1 MLISEKHFV
10 FPTNCRTFALDIKY
24 KEMKKIKIGMLAL
37 ASLVMVSCGNMGQVM
52 SAMTNGTG
60 LGNAI
65 KSVIGLDKVKAQQL
79 IGDWK
84 YKGPGCAFT
93 SENLLAKAGGEIA
106 AVQIEEKVQPYYQ
119 QAGLSAENTFISF
132 KEDGT
137 FSSRIAGTPFSG
149 QYTFDE
155 ETQKITLKNLFLS
168 VNCYAKKEVGGI
180 SILFEAKKLLTFL
193 QTVSAFS
200 DNKDLQTISDL
211 SKKYDGVRIGF
222 DLNK

>member
-1 MLISEKHFV
+1 
-10 FPTNCRTFALDIKY
+10 
-24 KEMKKIKIGMLAL
+24 MKKIKIGLWAL

-60 LGNAI
+60 IANAV

-93 SENLLAKAGGEIA
+93 SENLLAKAGGEMA

-119 QAGLSAENTFISF
+119 QVGLSAENTFISF

-137 FSSRIAGTPFSG
+137 FSSQIAGTPFNG

-155 ETQKITLKNLFLS
+155 ATQKITLKSLFFS

-180 SILFEAKKLLTFL
+180 SILFEANKLLTLL
-193 QTVSAFS
+193 QTVAAFS
-200 DNKDLQTISDL
+200 GNKDLQTISDL

-222 DLNK
+222 DMNK

>member
-1 MLISEKHFV
+1 
-10 FPTNCRTFALDIKY
+10 
-24 KEMKKIKIGMLAL
+24 MKKIKIGMLAL

-65 KSVIGLDKVKAQQL
+65 KSVIGLDEVKAQQL

-155 ETQKITLKNLFLS
+155 ETQKITLKSLFLS

-193 QTVSAFS
+193 QTISAFS

>member
-1 MLISEKHFV
+1 
-10 FPTNCRTFALDIKY
+10 
-24 KEMKKIKIGMLAL
+24 MKKIKIGLLAL

-60 LGNAI
+60 IANAV

-93 SENLLAKAGGEIA
+93 SENLLAKAGGEMA
-106 AVQIEEKVQPYYQ
+106 AVQIEEKVKPYYQ
-119 QAGLSAENTFISF
+119 QVGLSAENTFISF

-137 FSSRIAGTPFSG
+137 FSSKIAGAPFNG

-155 ETQKITLKNLFLS
+155 ATQKITLKSLFFS

-180 SILFEAKKLLTFL
+180 SILFEANKLLTLL
-193 QTVSAFS
+193 QTVAAFS
-200 DNKDLQTISDL
+200 GNKDLQTISDL

-222 DLNK
+222 DMNK

>member
-1 MLISEKHFV
+1 
-10 FPTNCRTFALDIKY
+10 
-24 KEMKKIKIGMLAL
+24 MKKIKIGLWAL

-60 LGNAI
+60 IANAV

-93 SENLLAKAGGEIA
+93 SENLLAKAGGEMA
-106 AVQIEEKVQPYYQ
+106 AVQIEEKVKPYYQ
-119 QAGLSAENTFISF
+119 QVGLSAENTFISF

-137 FSSRIAGTPFSG
+137 FSSQIAGTPFNG

-155 ETQKITLKNLFLS
+155 ATQKITLKSLFFS

-180 SILFEAKKLLTFL
+180 SILFEANKLLTLL
-193 QTVSAFS
+193 QTVAAFS
-200 DNKDLQTISDL
+200 GNKDLQTISDL

-222 DLNK
+222 DMNK

>member
-1 MLISEKHFV
+1 
-10 FPTNCRTFALDIKY
+10 
-24 KEMKKIKIGMLAL
+24 MKRIKIGMLAL

-60 LGNAI
+60 IANAI

-93 SENLLAKAGGEIA
+93 SENLLAKAGGEMA

-119 QAGLSAENTFISF
+119 QVGLSAENTFISF

-137 FSSRIAGTPFSG
+137 FSSKIAGAP
-149 QYTFDE
+149 
-155 ETQKITLKNLFLS
+155 
-168 VNCYAKKEVGGI
+168 
-180 SILFEAKKLLTFL
+180 
-193 QTVSAFS
+193 VSR
-200 DNKDLQTISDL
+200 Q
-211 SKKYDGVRIGF
+211 
-222 DLNK
+222 

>member
-1 MLISEKHFV
+1 
-10 FPTNCRTFALDIKY
+10 
-24 KEMKKIKIGMLAL
+24 MKKIKIGLWAL

-60 LGNAI
+60 IANAV

-93 SENLLAKAGGEIA
+93 SENLLAKAGGEMA
-106 AVQIEEKVQPYYQ
+106 AVQIEEKVKPYYQ
-119 QAGLSAENTFISF
+119 QVGLSAENTFISF

-137 FSSRIAGTPFSG
+137 FSSQIAGTPFNG

-155 ETQKITLKNLFLS
+155 ATQKITLKSLFFS

-180 SILFEAKKLLTFL
+180 SILFEANKLLTLL
-193 QTVSAFS
+193 QTMAAFS
-200 DNKDLQTISDL
+200 GNKDLQTISDL

-222 DLNK
+222 DMNK